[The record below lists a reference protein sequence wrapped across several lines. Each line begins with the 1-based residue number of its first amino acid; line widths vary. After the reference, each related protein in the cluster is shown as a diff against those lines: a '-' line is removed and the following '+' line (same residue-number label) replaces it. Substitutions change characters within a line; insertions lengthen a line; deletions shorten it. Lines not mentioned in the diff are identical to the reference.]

1 MGALKVA
8 STDALGAVVVM
19 RRGDGLAVN
28 LDDEEEL
35 RLRRTVG
42 RAARELR
49 PTLREAM
56 MTDLMMR

>member
-1 MGALKVA
+1 M
-8 STDALGAVVVM
+8 VM

-56 MTDLMMR
+56 MTDLMIR